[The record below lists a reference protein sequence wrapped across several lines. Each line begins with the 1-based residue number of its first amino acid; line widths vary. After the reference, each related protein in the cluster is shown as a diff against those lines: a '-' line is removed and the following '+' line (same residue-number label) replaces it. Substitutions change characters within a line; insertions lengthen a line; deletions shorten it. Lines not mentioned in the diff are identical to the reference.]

1 MATFKGYL
9 GGGVLELNKH
19 VSGLCLIM
27 LVFSLPILSGF
38 ARPITDHFG
47 VNSTRD
53 AVVQLGVQLGQHISR
68 IYRGVGD
75 ISHGSSFHN
84 ITDDEFANSFVFG
97 TSLGAISA
105 PDVLDMAT
113 TVFGT
118 SIILPLFS
126 HNSEPEETQ
135 QKLCNYFLDFKLKTY
150 FLSGIFYRFILL
162 FA

>member
-19 VSGLCLIM
+19 VSGFCLIM

-38 ARPITDHFG
+38 ARPVADHFG

-97 TSLGAISA
+97 TSFRAISA

-118 SIILPLFS
+118 SIILPLLG
-126 HNSEPEETQ
+126 HLDRVIEPLQ
-135 QKLCNYFLDFKLKTY
+135 
-150 FLSGIFYRFILL
+150 R
-162 FA
+162 

>member
-1 MATFKGYL
+1 M
-9 GGGVLELNKH
+9 
-19 VSGLCLIM
+19 
-27 LVFSLPILSGF
+27 
-38 ARPITDHFG
+38 
-47 VNSTRD
+47 NSTRD

-118 SIILPLFS
+118 SIILPLLGHLENMFLKS
-126 HNSEPEETQ
+126 RVKDKITINV
-135 QKLCNYFLDFKLKTY
+135 NYCVSIRALN
-150 FLSGIFYRFILL
+150 
-162 FA
+162 